1 MKNDRKARCKIFY
14 LLEGRK
20 MIIDEKT
27 FDDKSNIYMKVNNAY
42 IPVEE
47 VTEIKL
53 KNISYIQI
61 FIQKIKELIKSF
73 WS

>member
-1 MKNDRKARCKIFY
+1 
-14 LLEGRK
+14 
-20 MIIDEKT
+20 
-27 FDDKSNIYMKVNNAY
+27 MKVNDTY

-47 VTEIKL
+47 VNDIKL

-61 FIQKIKELIKSF
+61 FIHKIKELVKSF

>member
-1 MKNDRKARCKIFY
+1 MA
-14 LLEGRK
+14 
-20 MIIDEKT
+20 IDEKT
-27 FDDKSNIYMKVNNAY
+27 FQDKSNFYMKVNDAY

-47 VTEIKL
+47 VSDIKL

-61 FIQKIKELIKSF
+61 FIQKIKELVKSF

>member
-1 MKNDRKARCKIFY
+1 
-14 LLEGRK
+14 

-27 FDDKSNIYMKVNNAY
+27 FEDKSNIYMKVNDAY

-47 VTEIKL
+47 VNDIKL

-61 FIQKIKELIKSF
+61 FIHKIKELVKSF

>member
-1 MKNDRKARCKIFY
+1 M
-14 LLEGRK
+14 
-20 MIIDEKT
+20 IDEKT
-27 FDDKSNIYMKVNNAY
+27 FQDKSNIYMQVNDAY

-47 VTEIKL
+47 VTDIEL

-73 WS
+73 